1 MDEEKKYFGMT
12 RMQVGILAALATVF
26 VLVVCVGAF
35 LVFRNLAPS
44 VSALPQPTATPLPTV
59 TLMAAPSP
67 TVTPALAPTA
77 IPYEQLI
84 PAGWKQYKTS
94 LVEIW
99 LPANFKLG
107 DKKALNQTAQLAFN
121 ELFITEIPSKTS
133 TYNMLV
139 SVSYNLLTGD
149 SLDAFLDTQIK
160 QNLPPEIRVTDRR
173 TVYVNTVEARRIM
186 LEYRVNNIDIND
198 MVYVFLDGNTVWYVE
213 YVAQIGEF
221 FENLP
226 IFEQSIKT
234 FRTVK
239 Y

>member
-1 MDEEKKYFGMT
+1 MEEEKKYFGMT
-12 RMQVGILAALATVF
+12 RMQIGILAALAAALI
-26 VLVVCVGAF
+26 LVVSVGAF
-35 LVFRNLAPS
+35 LVLRSLTPSASAP
-44 VSALPQPTATPLPTV
+44 PQPTATPLPTV
-59 TLMAAPSP
+59 TLMAASSP
-67 TVTPALAPTA
+67 TVTPTSAPTA

-99 LPANFKLG
+99 LPANFKLA
-107 DKKALNQTAQLAFN
+107 DKKALNQTAQLALN

-149 SLDAFLDTQIK
+149 SLDAFLETQIK
-160 QNLPPEIRVTDRR
+160 QLPPEIRVTDRR

-198 MVYVFLDGNTVWYVE
+198 MVYVFLDGNTVWFVE

>member
-1 MDEEKKYFGMT
+1 MEQKFFGMT
-12 RMQVGILAALATVF
+12 RLQIGILAGLAGILIL
-26 VLVVCVGAF
+26 VLSAGAF
-35 LVFRNLAPS
+35 LVLRNVSPAASAP
-44 VSALPQPTATPLPTV
+44 QATFTPPPTV
-59 TLMAAPSP
+59 TSVAATPPTVSP
-67 TVTPALAPTA
+67 TPAPTA

-121 ELFITEIPSKTS
+121 ELFITEVPSKTS

-139 SVSYNLLTGD
+139 SISYDLMTGD
-149 SLDAFLDTQIK
+149 SLDDFLQTKLQ
-160 QNLPPEIRVTDRR
+160 QLPAEIRVTDRR
-173 TVYVNTVEARRIM
+173 TVYVNTVEARRLM
-186 LEYRVNNIDIND
+186 LELRVNNIDIND
-198 MVYVFLDGNTVWYVE
+198 MVYVFQDGNTVWYVE